1 MSLFKELERRNVFRV
16 GVAYVVAAW
25 VFLQVADLVLDG
37 INAPDWVLQSLMLL
51 IGLGFIAALII
62 AWAYELTPDGI
73 KREKDV
79 VRGESI
85 THETA
90 NKLNRIT
97 IGLVIVG
104 VAIIMIDRMVPE
116 QRQSESSEPQQSATA
131 SDANVSRPAAE
142 ASVTTEKSVA
152 VLPFVNMSSDPEQEF
167 FSDGISEEILNVL
180 VRIDDLRVPS
190 RTSSFAFK
198 GLNTD
203 IKEIAAQLDVGHIL
217 EGSVRKSGNRVR
229 VTAQLIDV
237 STDTHLWSETY
248 DRELEDIFAI
258 QDEIASHIVEEMKLV
273 LSADDKQQGSA
284 SHTAD
289 VGAYESY
296 LRGRYLFLQR
306 GVTSLTEAVAAH
318 KAAVAQDPD
327 FADAWAAL
335 AQSAATLAGWDTENA
350 DAHLAPVEDAARRAL
365 ELDPESATALS
376 ALGLM
381 YQYQLEW
388 TLALDYYKQAV
399 DVARDS
405 TPFYWYASALESAGY
420 LTEPAEYY
428 ATAERLDPV
437 YPQLQFGLGVNAL
450 HRNDVEDARQHM
462 QRAIDGGNANGWVG
476 MTYVF
481 LMKNDVDGLR
491 AALEAIL
498 QQYTLGRFAD
508 SDSHREAISDILA
521 ALDDPDERARGVAGA
536 SNESLYALLKWFDAD
551 EEMLAHLRNQ
561 LVTGNTTLLT
571 NNFGASVWMPALK
584 EARQLPQ
591 FKPLLR
597 DSGLVDLWRERGWPD
612 LCRPVGDTDFYC
624 D

>member
-1 MSLFKELERRNVFRV
+1 
-16 GVAYVVAAW
+16 
-25 VFLQVADLVLDG
+25 
-37 INAPDWVLQSLMLL
+37 
-51 IGLGFIAALII
+51 
-62 AWAYELTPDGI
+62 
-73 KREKDV
+73 
-79 VRGESI
+79 
-85 THETA
+85 
-90 NKLNRIT
+90 
-97 IGLVIVG
+97 
-104 VAIIMIDRMVPE
+104 
-116 QRQSESSEPQQSATA
+116 
-131 SDANVSRPAAE
+131 
-142 ASVTTEKSVA
+142 
-152 VLPFVNMSSDPEQEF
+152 
-167 FSDGISEEILNVL
+167 
-180 VRIDDLRVPS
+180 
-190 RTSSFAFK
+190 
-198 GLNTD
+198 
-203 IKEIAAQLDVGHIL
+203 
-217 EGSVRKSGNRVR
+217 
-229 VTAQLIDV
+229 
-237 STDTHLWSETY
+237 
-248 DRELEDIFAI
+248 
-258 QDEIASHIVEEMKLV
+258 
-273 LSADDKQQGSA
+273 
-284 SHTAD
+284 
-289 VGAYESY
+289 
-296 LRGRYLFLQR
+296 
-306 GVTSLTEAVAAH
+306 
-318 KAAVAQDPD
+318 
-327 FADAWAAL
+327 
-335 AQSAATLAGWDTENA
+335 
-350 DAHLAPVEDAARRAL
+350 
-365 ELDPESATALS
+365 
-376 ALGLM
+376 M
-381 YQYQLEW
+381 YQYRLEW
-388 TLALDYYKQAV
+388 ALALDYYKQAV

-420 LTEPAEYY
+420 LTEPTEYY

-450 HRNDVEDARQHM
+450 HRNDVEAARQHM

-491 AALEAIL
+491 TALEAIL